1 MRKKQLLSLF
11 FVIFL
16 LLAGCSAGKRTAD
29 AGYGEGGLRL
39 RLLRPIP
46 GGYPNELPA
55 EDDSMGG
62 TEQKLIRT
70 ASAVLDVE
78 GLRKHSHY
86 RNCDRCRRLS
96 NKSMF
101 MVLRKP
107 YGC

>member
-29 AGYGEGGLRL
+29 AGYGEEAWRL

-46 GGYPNELPA
+46 EDVQNELPA

-62 TEQKLIRT
+62 TEQKLIRYQCG
-70 ASAVLDVE
+70 S
-78 GLRKHSHY
+78 
-86 RNCDRCRRLS
+86 RCGRIGGS
-96 NKSMF
+96 
-101 MVLRKP
+101 
-107 YGC
+107 Y